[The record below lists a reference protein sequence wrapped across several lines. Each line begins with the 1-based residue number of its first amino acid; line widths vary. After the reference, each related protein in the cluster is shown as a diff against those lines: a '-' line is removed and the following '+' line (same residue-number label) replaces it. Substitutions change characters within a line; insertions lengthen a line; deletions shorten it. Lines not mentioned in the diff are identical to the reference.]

1 MSSVRAADAYPLFPL
16 VRVIGGAGPNRMDGC
31 RVCDGMEQINEQHL
45 VESGLVVFDV
55 TAADEETA
63 LQVMAALERLWAT
76 SGTAT
81 LRRTP
86 GVPGIQAR
94 VYADTRRSGAQ

>member
-1 MSSVRAADAYPLFPL
+1 M
-16 VRVIGGAGPNRMDGC
+16 
-31 RVCDGMEQINEQHL
+31 
-45 VESGLVVFDV
+45 FDV

-86 GVPGIQAR
+86 GVPGIQTR
-94 VYADTRRSGAQ
+94 VYADTRQSGGPQ